1 MTEPRKSVVKRGL
14 ALVAL
19 VMALA
24 ILASLGTW
32 QAGRYLMRRDIFD
45 RMEEHLPQAIVT
57 VDSATDFAEIP
68 EFRRVRLEGGSLA
81 LEHTALIPRRFHK
94 HLPGAWVLAP
104 YVFADGSV
112 VFVQRGWIPEHM
124 EDAPPTSAPDAP
136 LVGLVQMS
144 GIREDVLAREYA
156 AAGRFD
162 LQSLPRLGDLDVA
175 LLYDTLDAPRPRA
188 DLLVVLGDDY
198 REHASAE
205 LPTATYDHITRPYL
219 TPMTHFGY
227 AFLWYGAA
235 LLLVWIFWAGWTGRL
250 ARGSR

>member
-81 LEHTALIPRRFHK
+81 LEHTGDVYSCDHYVEPAYLLGNITA
-94 HLPGAWVLAP
+94 PGTTLA
-104 YVFADGSV
+104 
-112 VFVQRGWIPEHM
+112 Q
-124 EDAPPTSAPDAP
+124 T
-136 LVGLVQMS
+136 
-144 GIREDVLAREYA
+144 
-156 AAGRFD
+156 
-162 LQSLPRLGDLDVA
+162 
-175 LLYDTLDAPRPRA
+175 
-188 DLLVVLGDDY
+188 
-198 REHASAE
+198 SAE
-205 LPTATYDHITRPYL
+205 LTARTRALFARQL
-219 TPMTHFGY
+219 TSDAPFQTIVPACSSCVASCSAVRGP
-227 AFLWYGAA
+227 
-235 LLLVWIFWAGWTGRL
+235 ISRIRSSSISSQSS
-250 ARGSR
+250 AR